1 MNYKMIPY
9 HHRHHHQRHQDHRRG
24 LLAFQEDQEDTAVVE
39 VHLIYGD
46 TTDLVTM
53 RYPLVDQDLVA
64 GVQRMQQ
71 DRIVEDVI
79 VEVEVEVPT
88 VEDTPGMMIITTN
101 HTTENIMETGDRR
114 ETMTIIK
121 IKEEDIL
128 LIDAVTP
135 GQDPRAQDHQV
146 TRRSIRTDIRILE
159 RLMVSPRIGGRTLR
173 DCHLLTTKE
182 VGQTACRRPKI
193 PRSGAKRGLPMM
205 RMADR
210 KTEKEST

>member
-9 HHRHHHQRHQDHRRG
+9 HRRHHHQRHQDHRRG

-79 VEVEVEVPT
+79 VEVEAEVPT
-88 VEDTPGMMIITTN
+88 VEDTQGMTIITTN
-101 HTTENIMETGDRR
+101 HTTENIMETGDRK
-114 ETMTIIK
+114 EAMTIIK

-146 TRRSIRTDIRILE
+146 TRRSIRTDIQILE
-159 RLMVSPRIGGRTLR
+159 KLMVNPRIGGRTLR
-173 DCHLLTTKE
+173 DYHLLTIKE
-182 VGQTACRRPKI
+182 VGQTVCRRPKI
-193 PRSGAKRGLPMM
+193 LRSEAKKGLPMM